1 MHDYAKEPQF
11 ETYRE
16 NYMKYKKQFNTVILQ
31 NANLTAK
38 SSIELEMTENS
49 QIKSAASYLILQ
61 Q

>member
-1 MHDYAKEPQF
+1 
-11 ETYRE
+11 
-16 NYMKYKKQFNTVILQ
+16 MKYKKQFNTVILQ